1 MDFLL
6 DTAREAFRL
15 LWDRDPDTLRAVG
28 ISLKVSAASSALAAA
43 LGIPLGFLVGMKRF
57 PGRRAAVVLLH
68 TSMAVPTVVV
78 GLFVYFLICR
88 RGPLGELGLLFTPWA
103 MVAGQTLL
111 ALPILAAFTLA
122 AVEGADARIAETAR
136 TLGATRAREAWAV
149 LTECRAG
156 VAAAVAAG
164 FGRVFA
170 EVGVSMMLGG
180 NIRGVTRNIP
190 TTIALETGKGEFA
203 MGLALGAVLLL
214 VALAVN
220 LAVQALR
227 PPAGR

>member
-1 MDFLL
+1 LDFLL
-6 DTAREAFRL
+6 DTAVEAFRL
-15 LWDRDPDTLRAVG
+15 LRDRDPDTLRAVG
-28 ISLKVSAASSALAAA
+28 ISLKVSAASTALAAA
-43 LGIPLGFLVGMKRF
+43 LGIPLGVCVGMGRF
-57 PGRRAAVVLLH
+57 PGRRAVVVLLH
-68 TSMAVPTVVV
+68 TAMAVPTVVV

-88 RGPLGELGLLFTPWA
+88 RGPLGEFGLLFTPWA
-103 MVAGQTLL
+103 MVVGQTLL

-149 LTECRAG
+149 LAECRAG
-156 VAAAVAAG
+156 IAAAVAAG

-180 NIRGVTRNIP
+180 NIRGLTRNIP

-214 VALAVN
+214 VALIVN
-220 LAVQALR
+220 LAVQTLR
-227 PPAGR
+227 PAAGR